1 MEARGRRVEEH
12 RRRVR
17 DAIALI
23 ASVDGYADVARDLAA
38 LDDAGRIRYVP
49 RLADRA
55 HAGLTRRVALGPE
68 AIDGGPVGLA
78 ETLVHEHWH
87 LFRQHPLHKTASFW
101 AGVATGTPVMARY
114 ERPAYRAALAFL
126 DALARRHPETA
137 ATAHA
142 EARAVALSF
151 AAEYRLPLG

>member
-1 MEARGRRVEEH
+1 MLPEPH

-17 DAIALI
+17 DALALI
-23 ASVDGYADVARDLAA
+23 ARVDGHAAVARDLED
-38 LDDAGRIRYVP
+38 LLERGRIRFVP
-49 RLADRA
+49 TLVDRA
-55 HAGLTRRVALGPE
+55 HAGLTRRVTLGPE
-68 AIDGGPVGLA
+68 ALDGGIVGLA

-126 DALARRHPETA
+126 DALGRQFPETA
-137 ATAHA
+137 ATARA
-142 EARAVALSF
+142 EAQAVAAVF
-151 AAEYRLPLG
+151 AREYGATLA